1 MAIMQSCC
9 CWRSVRRGSFA
20 CAVYTVIYYSLLAV
34 TLATVLQEESQHAEG
49 NDRTRAA
56 SNSIL
61 EPEASPATMN
71 FNMALLAC
79 SSCGV
84 ICCLLL
90 LYGLFK
96 DEKLFLVP
104 WICIVIACSL
114 VDVAHLFYLFF
125 VVSLAITP
133 TTAMVLTIDFFLL
146 CLNVYSVLCVISQ
159 YQEYAAGRGMASD
172 DCEHGAPTMHYG
184 AQGGTATATYCLSGS
199 RNKAVTNFSSNETR
213 GTASTPTT
221 QSPTTLPTVVASSPD
236 SCYGPQ
242 KNLGCGISIDA
253 SQHGSQHQST
263 KHVKFQQAQSAEKI
277 DKAGAKDLGRAA
289 GHQQQTSSSDRRRA
303 SAPTMCI
310 DITNPV
316 VGCGVIAR
324 CRKSQ

>member
-20 CAVYTVIYYSLLAV
+20 CAVYTVMYYSLLAV

-61 EPEASPATMN
+61 EPEASPATMS

-172 DCEHGAPTMHYG
+172 DCEHGMHPTRTWNGKLTVFIH
-184 AQGGTATATYCLSGS
+184 QFGTQQLQNSISSRRKIDPIVAKKNSSAMRVYVRLPSLSTFDAS
-199 RNKAVTNFSSNETR
+199 TRSSNKVY
-213 GTASTPTT
+213 TPYFIDVDIDT
-221 QSPTTLPTVVASSPD
+221 PWLPVRT
-236 SCYGPQ
+236 
-242 KNLGCGISIDA
+242 
-253 SQHGSQHQST
+253 H
-263 KHVKFQQAQSAEKI
+263 
-277 DKAGAKDLGRAA
+277 
-289 GHQQQTSSSDRRRA
+289 SSSQQKF
-303 SAPTMCI
+303 T
-310 DITNPV
+310 
-316 VGCGVIAR
+316 
-324 CRKSQ
+324 K